1 MTQLLSTAPSRLPT
15 RPPSAYEIIV
25 HPVPLKASYR
35 SLVSITPS
43 LVQEHEYPDIIVHIG
58 LAADRDY
65 FAIEKGAFRDG
76 YHQIPDVEGQV
87 LGKDEWKGIW
97 GRASAE
103 RLDSQLCSGYT
114 LSLWRE
120 FLAGIEKGKGKI
132 AAKGAGPKT
141 KKKTAIAVTSSRKK
155 SASAAPAKT
164 KTKTKK
170 RGPDGRL
177 LPPDIQLSDDVGS
190 YVCGLLYYA
199 SLAAVQDERKK
210 VPFRDRDVPWTKYVV
225 FLHVPPMEGEEE
237 LRQGV
242 EVVTALVQALVA
254 ETRGG
259 ILREG
264 ESRCAGG

>member
-1 MTQLLSTAPSRLPT
+1 M
-15 RPPSAYEIIV
+15 
-25 HPVPLKASYR
+25 PLKASYR
-35 SLVSITPS
+35 SLASITPS
-43 LVQEHEYPDIIVHIG
+43 LVQEHDYPDILVHIG

-65 FAIEKGAFRDG
+65 FSVEKGAFRDG

-103 RLDSQLCSGYT
+103 RLDSQLCSDYT

-120 FLAGIEKGKGKI
+120 FLAELEKGKSKT
-132 AAKGAGPKT
+132 AVKGAGPKT
-141 KKKTAIAVTSSRKK
+141 KKKTATTVTSSRKK
-155 SASAAPAKT
+155 GASAAAPAKT
-164 KTKTKK
+164 KKK
-170 RGPDGRL
+170 GSNSRL

-210 VPFRDRDVPWTKYVV
+210 VPSRDPDVPWTKHVL

-237 LRQGV
+237 LRQGA
-242 EVVTALVQALVA
+242 EVITALVQALVA
-254 ETRGG
+254 EIKGG
-259 ILREG
+259 ILRDG